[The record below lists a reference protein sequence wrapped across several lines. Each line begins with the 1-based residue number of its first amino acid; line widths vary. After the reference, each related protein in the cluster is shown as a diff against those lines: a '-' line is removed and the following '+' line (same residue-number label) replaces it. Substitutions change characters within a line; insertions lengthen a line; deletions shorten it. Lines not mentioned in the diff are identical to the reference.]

1 MKLSNAT
8 KIDTSRSILK
18 VRTMNQVITDAEGEK
33 IPPKLFGSIWKT
45 GDLAVVFS
53 ATNVGKTV
61 LGFQIAN
68 AISTGGQPIPG
79 SDLINESKP
88 LKTLYLDV
96 EMSDIQI
103 KQRYG
108 KYPFSSDNF
117 LRADWIKD
125 FEYSVGDN
133 IEKLVNNDIKK
144 YVEFYKVEALIID
157 NLTVLKSGTE
167 NSKEAVPLMWSLKS
181 LGRKFNISILVIGHT
196 PKVDQ
201 YSPITISHLQG
212 SAGIGNALD
221 SCFCIG
227 RLKDDENMRYIKEVK
242 QRVGAIKYGKSN
254 VIICEIDQP
263 FEFTG
268 FFFRRYD
275 DENNCLNA
283 ITEDVELTAL
293 QNILK
298 LHKAGKSLRE
308 IANESPYGKD
318 KVAKIIAE
326 NEDTVVVSDNTD
338 SKDSADKDFEIEF
351 TEVSAVSVVSPMAE
365 QTTVSATKTI

>member
-181 LGRKFNISILVIGHT
+181 LGRKFNISI
-196 PKVDQ
+196 P
-201 YSPITISHLQG
+201 
-212 SAGIGNALD
+212 GIGNALD

-326 NEDTVVVSDNTD
+326 NKDTVVVSDNTD